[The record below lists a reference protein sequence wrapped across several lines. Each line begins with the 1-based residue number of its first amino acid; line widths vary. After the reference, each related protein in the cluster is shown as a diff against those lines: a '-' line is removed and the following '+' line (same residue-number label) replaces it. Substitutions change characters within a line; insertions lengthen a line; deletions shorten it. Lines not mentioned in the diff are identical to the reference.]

1 MYELIH
7 NTRKQS
13 LKSYRKMKL
22 KMLKEFFIELTDE
35 QISHMNELK
44 TEIAIDNFC
53 ISLIRDGVK
62 TYKGN

>member
-22 KMLKEFFIELTDE
+22 KMLKEFYIQLTDE
-35 QISHMNELK
+35 QLAHMNELK

-53 ISLIRDGVK
+53 ISLIRNGVK